1 MKRAVIYA
9 RYSSSNQ
16 TEQSIEG
23 QVRVCSEYA
32 KAKGLTIVGEYI
44 DRAISGRTDNRP
56 DFQRL
61 MQDSG
66 KHMFEAV
73 IVYRTDRFARNKYDS
88 AIYKRHLRKCN
99 VELHYAAEHIP
110 EGPEGIILES
120 LMEGLAEYYSAE
132 LSQKI
137 RRGIRESALKG
148 KATGGNIALG
158 YKIGPDKSFIV
169 DEKEA
174 EAVRM
179 IFDMFVRQK
188 PNSEICR
195 YLNDLGIKTSRGN
208 PFTKSSIPR
217 IIQNEKYI
225 GVYKCGDI
233 RIEDAVPAIVSKE
246 VFAMA
251 QKENARRRTSKQA
264 ALPRAEY
271 LLSGKLFCGHCKK
284 KMTGV
289 SGTGRRG
296 GKFYYY
302 YCPTARSKKGCDKKH
317 VSKDWLEDLVVAETL
332 DHILRPD
339 ALKYIANACYE
350 IQLKDKTGD
359 EEVEFFRRRIA
370 ENKRALD
377 NTLKAIESGV
387 ETMTLPVRLKELE
400 MERLQLH
407 DELKAAE
414 ARKVVLTPEHIE
426 FMLMQ
431 YAEKGEDEQAY
442 KKEIIECFV
451 SEVYLYDDK
460 LLIYYNINKNHPELA
475 KSDLALLESDGF
487 DQRDDASRL
496 REVPGVR
503 YENIVMFDDVNSSG
517 MKGNLPDDMADM
529 YIGLLENCQEQYR
542 RIACLLLECTGL
554 TLFHCTAGK
563 DRTGVLAMLLLQ
575 LAGVDKET
583 ITTDYAATEQYLP
596 PQKNCQELAAR
607 GIQIPLHVLQA
618 QPCTMEKTLEYLL
631 ATWGGAAQYFAAC
644 GLSPKEVEKLKQRLL

>member
-317 VSKDWLEDLVVAETL
+317 VPKDWLEDLVVAETL

-400 MERLQLH
+400 LERLQLH

-487 DQRDDASRL
+487 DQRDDASTKIIAGRT
-496 REVPGVR
+496 PGSTVFVFP
-503 YENIVMFDDVNSSG
+503 YGI
-517 MKGNLPDDMADM
+517 
-529 YIGLLENCQEQYR
+529 
-542 RIACLLLECTGL
+542 
-554 TLFHCTAGK
+554 
-563 DRTGVLAMLLLQ
+563 VLAFEI
-575 LAGVDKET
+575 K
-583 ITTDYAATEQYLP
+583 TD
-596 PQKNCQELAAR
+596 R
-607 GIQIPLHVLQA
+607 
-618 QPCTMEKTLEYLL
+618 
-631 ATWGGAAQYFAAC
+631 
-644 GLSPKEVEKLKQRLL
+644 S

>member
-9 RYSSSNQ
+9 RYSSSSQ

-23 QVRVCSEYA
+23 QIRVCSEYA

-61 MQDSG
+61 IADCN
-66 KHMFEAV
+66 KHLFEAV

-99 VELHYAAEHIP
+99 IELHYAAEHIP

-158 YKIGPDKSFIV
+158 YKIGPDKSFVI

-188 PNSEICR
+188 TNAEICE
-195 YLNDLGIKTSRGN
+195 YLNGLGLKTSRGN
-208 PFTKSSIPR
+208 PFTKSSVPR

-233 RIEDAVPAIVSKE
+233 RLEDAVPPIISKE
-246 VFAMA
+246 VFLMA

-264 ALPRAEY
+264 ALPRADY
-271 LLSGKLFCGHCKK
+271 LLSGKLFCGHCKR

-289 SGTGRRG
+289 SGTGKSG

-302 YCPTARSKKGCDKKH
+302 YCPSARYKKGCDKKQ
-317 VSKDWLEDLVVAETL
+317 VPKDWIEDLVVSETL
-332 DHILRPD
+332 DHILRPE
-339 ALKYIANACYE
+339 AVKYIANACYE
-350 IQLKDKTGD
+350 IQLKDKSGN
-359 EEVEFFRRRIA
+359 EEIEFFRRRIA
-370 ENKRALD
+370 ENKKAVS
-377 NTLKAIESGV
+377 NTLRAIESGV
-387 ETMTLPVRLKELE
+387 DTMSLPVRLKELE
-400 MERLQLH
+400 MEGLQLH

-414 ARKVVLTPEHIE
+414 ARKIILTPEHIE

-431 YAEKGEDEQAY
+431 YAEKGADEQAY
-442 KKEIIECFV
+442 KKEIIDCFV
-451 SEVYLYDDK
+451 SEVYLYDNR
-460 LLIYYNINKNHPELA
+460 LVIYYNINKNHPELA
-475 KSDLALLESDGF
+475 ESDLALLESDVF
-487 DQRDDASRL
+487 DQRDL
-496 REVPGVR
+496 
-503 YENIVMFDDVNSSG
+503 SS
-517 MKGNLPDDMADM
+517 
-529 YIGLLENCQEQYR
+529 
-542 RIACLLLECTGL
+542 
-554 TLFHCTAGK
+554 
-563 DRTGVLAMLLLQ
+563 
-575 LAGVDKET
+575 T
-583 ITTDYAATEQYLP
+583 IIP
-596 PQKNCQELAAR
+596 VQK
-607 GIQIPLHVLQA
+607 
-618 QPCTMEKTLEYLL
+618 
-631 ATWGGAAQYFAAC
+631 
-644 GLSPKEVEKLKQRLL
+644 